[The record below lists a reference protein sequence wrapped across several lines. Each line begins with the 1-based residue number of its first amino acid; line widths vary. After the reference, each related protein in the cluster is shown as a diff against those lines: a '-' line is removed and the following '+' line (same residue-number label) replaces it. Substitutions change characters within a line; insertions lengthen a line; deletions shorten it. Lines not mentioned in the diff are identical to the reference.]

1 MSGGEKGGRRRSRE
15 KRKEK
20 KKKKKKVNLIQ
31 SHQAEWHGSLQ
42 L

>member
-1 MSGGEKGGRRRSRE
+1 MSGGEKGGRRSRE